1 MSFQPSINI
10 MYDIGKVQLFESY
23 VPNIKQLDIM
33 NRMFKDL
40 VETEQHAHLLVGPYG
55 AGKSLVGAMTTS
67 LLTKDK
73 INKPIK
79 QFFQDVHT
87 VSPELEI
94 DLRES
99 LAKHKVKWLPV
110 MITGKTGD
118 FESILL
124 ESIQR
129 TCEKSGNA
137 LAFRNDSVYILEL
150 LDIWEKDFPDVYV
163 KFESHLQNLEYT
175 TEKFKEDIKNKSE
188 FAILLFKEIYPTIA
202 FGTTYHN
209 PYKIAFKEQLQYI
222 FEQLAKKK
230 TGLLIVFDEFG
241 RFLKTVSKA
250 KVHSTMQ
257 SLQDLAEL
265 VNRQHNAFLLMI
277 THTGL
282 QQYINANTN
291 LTKDEL
297 EAVEKRFMEHRLES
311 DSAIFYRSAHKLLKR
326 PKKYKPDIFLTKDY
340 DQLHYFI
347 MKYNLFPDMATEE
360 IEGTIIEGCQ
370 PIHPLTIQ
378 LLPYISNL
386 LGQNDRTLYMFL
398 NEFEL
403 GNVEGT
409 WYYADRLFGYFYPD
423 DSMILTLDSM
433 KFYRLALSYKVSE
446 VALRVVKL
454 ATLMNILNNRFEI
467 TTEFLQFAL
476 GIDVVIA
483 QQVIE
488 ELINV
493 KLFRL
498 NPFTKAYELYEGSL
512 LAFEEVFK
520 EVEEIF
526 IIDDR
531 DRIKALE
538 NLFGDKYY
546 IPLGYNNSKSMTRYI
561 ETRFIFG
568 DQPFELRKYEDGM
581 LLYVITRNQKEQE
594 LAENRIKQYT
604 KDDILFG
611 VTNINF
617 TDISKHI
624 NQYLILNK
632 MLQIPEVL
640 QKEVNLKREILIRIE
655 TVTFVIQQS
664 LDPLKKLSKED
675 VRYYWMGKEV
685 SFNNIHQF
693 ESFLDEWMFERFPYT
708 PEIRNESFN
717 KHSVM
722 GIQRKSAISILNQI
736 LQPEFDGTFEIEGN
750 GPDYLI
756 YATTFK
762 NLNFNF
768 RELDNQPV
776 GELKELRVKLV
787 EHLEGSS
794 RNSIFSL
801 FSIALSAP
809 FGIRAPLV
817 PLLVIALLKDK
828 WHQMAFYSKD
838 FSLAEM
844 NAEILYE
851 ILIQSAE
858 FYEYQIYSL
867 DKKVLEV
874 LQDLNKV
881 YLARESVISPNI
893 LFNDINQWLLRLSRF
908 TQITNKQPA
917 EVIKFKQIVRS
928 SQTDPLA
935 ASKEIMD
942 LEYSREQY
950 YDIKRYL
957 EGFIGNFKK
966 QLLNETYTAFG
977 GNHNVEQIRVKHAD
991 KILKSPQL
999 LELVQILE
1007 EEQNFDL
1014 FIVKVVGVRLEDWSD
1029 VTYDSYFATLTQLL
1043 TLVDSEVIKVIEGDQ
1058 VISAIKEMELSV
1070 KGNTI
1075 YNQLHRI
1082 VTAGGRTMNLEEVK
1096 YILFR
1101 ILKEVK

>member
-10 MYDIGKVQLFESY
+10 MYDIGKVQLFENY

-40 VETEQHAHLLVGPYG
+40 VETEQHSHLLVGPYG

-87 VSPELEI
+87 VSPELEM

-99 LAKHKVKWLPV
+99 LAKHKVNWLPV

-124 ESIQR
+124 EGIQR
-129 TCEKSGNA
+129 ICEESGVS
-137 LAFRNDSVYILEL
+137 LTLKNDSVYILEL
-150 LDIWEKDFPDVYV
+150 VGIWEKEFPEVYV
-163 KFESHLQNLEYT
+163 RFESYLQNSEYT
-175 TEKFKEDIKNKSE
+175 LEKFKVELKTKSE

-209 PYKIAFKEQLQYI
+209 PNKIAFKEQLLYI

-230 TGLLIVFDEFG
+230 TGLVIVFDEFG

-250 KVHSTMQ
+250 KIHSTMQ
-257 SLQDLAEL
+257 NLQDLAEL
-265 VNRQHNAFLLMI
+265 VNRQNNAFLLMI

-291 LTKDEL
+291 LTKGEL
-297 EAVEKRFMEHRLES
+297 EAVEKRFIEHRLES
-311 DSAIFYRSAHKLLKR
+311 DSAIFYRSAHKLIKK
-326 PKKYKPDIFLTKDY
+326 PKEYKTDIFLTKDY

-347 MKYNLFPDMATEE
+347 MKYNLFPDMVTEE

-409 WYYADRLFGYFYPD
+409 WYYADRLFDYFYPD

-433 KFYRLALSYKVSE
+433 KFYRLATSYHVSE
-446 VALRVVKL
+446 IALRVVKL
-454 ATLMNILNNRFEI
+454 ATLLNILNNRFVI

-488 ELINV
+488 ELVNV

-498 NPFTKAYELYEGSL
+498 NPYTKAYELYEGSIV
-512 LAFEEVFK
+512 AFEEVYK
-520 EVEEIF
+520 EVEEIST
-526 IIDDR
+526 IDDR

-546 IPLGYNNSKSMTRYI
+546 IPSGYNNFKSMTRYI
-561 ETRFIFG
+561 ETRFILD
-568 DQPFELRKYEDGM
+568 DQPFELGKYEDGM
-581 LLYVITRNQKEQE
+581 LLYVITRGQKEQDLSE
-594 LAENRIKQYT
+594 VRIKNYT
-604 KDDILFG
+604 KNDILFG
-611 VTNINF
+611 ITNINF
-617 TDISKHI
+617 DDISKHI
-624 NQYLILNK
+624 NQYLILDK
-632 MLQIPEVL
+632 MLQMPEVL

-655 TVTFVIQQS
+655 TVTYVIQQS

-736 LQPEFDGTFEIEGN
+736 LQPEFDGTFKIEGN

-787 EHLEGSS
+787 EHLKGSS

-844 NAEILYE
+844 NAEMLYE
-851 ILIQSAE
+851 ILDQSAE

-867 DKKVLEV
+867 DNKVLEV
-874 LQDLNKV
+874 LQYLNKV

-893 LFNDINQWLLRLSRF
+893 LFSDINQWLLKLPRF
-908 TQITNKQPA
+908 TQITDKQPS
-917 EVIKFKQIVRS
+917 EVIKFKQIIRS
-928 SQTDPLA
+928 SQTDPLG
-935 ASKEIMD
+935 ASKEIME
-942 LEYSREQY
+942 LKYSREQY

-957 EGFIGNFKK
+957 EGFVGNFKK
-966 QLLNETYTAFG
+966 KLLNETYTAFG
-977 GNHNVEQIRVKHAD
+977 GVNNVEQIRVKHAD
-991 KILKSPQL
+991 TIQQSPQL

-1007 EEQNFDL
+1007 EEQNFNQ

-1029 VTYDSYFATLTQLL
+1029 VTYDSYFATLNQLL
-1043 TLVDSEVIKVIEGDQ
+1043 TIVDSETIKVIEGDQ
-1058 VISAIKEMELSV
+1058 VISTIKEMELSV
-1070 KGNTI
+1070 KGNTV
-1075 YNQLHRI
+1075 YDQLHRI

-1101 ILKEVK
+1101 VLKEVK